1 MNTTTIGSNLPL
13 LLVYGV
19 SLIVVMWCVVDAMR
33 RPPQELPPGKKAAW
47 VIATLV
53 GWLLFGI
60 MGAAIAVFYLLGPRK
75 KMNADRW

>member
-13 LLVYGV
+13 LPVYGV
-19 SLIVVMWCVVDAMR
+19 SLFVVMWCVVDAMR
-33 RPPQELPPGKKAAW
+33 RPPQDLSSGKKAAW